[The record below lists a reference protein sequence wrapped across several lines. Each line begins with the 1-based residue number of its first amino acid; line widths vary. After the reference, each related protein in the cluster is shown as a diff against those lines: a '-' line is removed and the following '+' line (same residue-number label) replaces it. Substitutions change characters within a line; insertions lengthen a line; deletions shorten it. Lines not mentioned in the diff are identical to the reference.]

1 MKAFFTKISSWFE
14 NYQERKK
21 KERQEQERQM
31 TKRMFNVKESNGA
44 LYVICEGSA
53 VKKIEDGK
61 TATEI
66 VEMIQEARLAHL
78 SYNNISA
85 ENDPE

>member
-1 MKAFFTKISSWFE
+1 
-14 NYQERKK
+14 
-21 KERQEQERQM
+21 
-31 TKRMFNVKESNGA
+31 MFNVKESNGA